1 MTHTQEEWQATEL
14 ACERAQLLE
23 STNKDFGA
31 AIIYMSRELKE
42 TLIKEVQE
50 GRMQV
55 HHRIENIT
63 KEIEI
68 IKTEDLTENQEIEV
82 QNHSEKFTGEAQQ

>member
-1 MTHTQEEWQATEL
+1 MAHTQDEWQATEL

-42 TLIKEVQE
+42 TLIKEVQ
-50 GRMQV
+50 
-55 HHRIENIT
+55 
-63 KEIEI
+63 
-68 IKTEDLTENQEIEV
+68 
-82 QNHSEKFTGEAQQ
+82 